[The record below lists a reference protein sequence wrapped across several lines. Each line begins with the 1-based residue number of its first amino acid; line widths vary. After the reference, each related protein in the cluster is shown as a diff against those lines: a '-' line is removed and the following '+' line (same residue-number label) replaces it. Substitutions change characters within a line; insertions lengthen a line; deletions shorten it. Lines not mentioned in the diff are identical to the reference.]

1 MIGDGFKKEFDMCLV
16 CRDWIKGKLTA
27 EEALNNMDELM
38 MEMEEGDLEHYREVA
53 KKILEEV

>member
-1 MIGDGFKKEFDMCLV
+1 MCLV